1 MDSWVLWLIA
11 AVILAIG
18 EIATTGLF
26 LAPFAAGA
34 AIAALLAAAGAGAV
48 IEWAVFLVVS
58 VIALAALRP
67 VARAHKRSRGQI
79 KTGTAA
85 LVGQHAV
92 VVERIANAEGVGCVR
107 LDGEIWTARAFDDD
121 ETFEPGARVQVL
133 EIRGATALVSD

>member
-67 VARAHKRSRGQI
+67 IARAHKRSRGQI
-79 KTGTAA
+79 RTGTAA
-85 LVGQHAV
+85 LVGQHAT

>member
-48 IEWAVFLVVS
+48 VEWAVFLVVS

-67 VARAHKRSRGQI
+67 VARAHKRSRGQL

-85 LVGQHAV
+85 LVGQTAT

-107 LDGEIWTARAFDDD
+107 LDGEIWTARAFVDE

>member
-11 AVILAIG
+11 AVILAVG

-48 IEWAVFLVVS
+48 AEWAVFLVVS

-67 VARAHKRSRGQI
+67 IAREHKRTRNQI
-79 KTGTAA
+79 RTGTAA
-85 LVGQHAV
+85 LVGRHAT

-107 LDGEIWTARAFDDD
+107 LDGEIWTARAYDDD
-121 ETFEPGARVQVL
+121 ETFEPGARVHVL

>member
-1 MDSWVLWLIA
+1 MDSWAYWLIA

-34 AIAALLAAAGAGAV
+34 LVATLLAAAGAGAV

-58 VIALAALRP
+58 VIVLAALRP
-67 VARAHKRSRGQI
+67 VAREHQRSRA
-79 KTGTAA
+79 KLRTGTAA
-85 LVGQHAV
+85 LVGQGAI

-107 LDGEIWTARAFDDD
+107 LDGEIWTARAYD
-121 ETFEPGARVQVL
+121 EDEVYEPGTRVQVL
-133 EIRGATALVSD
+133 EIRGATALVSE